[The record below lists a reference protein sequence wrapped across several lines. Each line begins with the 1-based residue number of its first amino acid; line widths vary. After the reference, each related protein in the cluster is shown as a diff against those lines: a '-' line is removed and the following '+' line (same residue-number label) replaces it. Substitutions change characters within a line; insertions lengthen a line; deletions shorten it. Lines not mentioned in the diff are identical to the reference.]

1 MTTMNDPSTMM
12 QDTGSINV
20 GNIAD
25 NNGTDS
31 YNLAILNNKSRPFVC
46 HICTRA
52 FIRQEHLKRHIR
64 SHTNEKPFLC
74 IFCGRCFAR
83 RDLVL
88 RHQQKLHDTLIGTAQ
103 HHDLLSQF
111 HNDENI
117 LEKIEATK
125 HVIKIEGNKQPILPT
140 PTNPMAKTQSQL
152 KKAAK
157 LAERQAKKLDK
168 LQKRQA
174 KLINKNNNNKSIA
187 GTVRATSAT
196 SLAASELTDG
206 SPMSQQSSNSEAT
219 TANIHVDS
227 NVNRTNPSQR
237 RQRHA
242 SFCATSAFTY
252 KQQNEHPT
260 EQQLQND
267 LELMSGIPHQVGFST
282 PQMSATD
289 LVDKAHENGIEN
301 IPFLT
306 LDTIN
311 DGKSTTNFKDIFFR
325 NFDKQDKAYFNQES
339 LIDTPKS
346 PHSKQKQQHP
356 VKHSHDENLAAFDS
370 VPFLADFLTMSSSAG
385 GVGGFFNNHDTANSN
400 NNRNTHAHDPNFE
413 VNAVTNLDY
422 FQYDDNFLNLSRINT
437 NSSVTSSLSSR
448 NNSRRPSNVTPV
460 VTAPN
465 ATQQKQKLKQQH
477 QPNQHNHQD
486 DDQYLNR
493 NNHGLYYNGHNSHSV
508 NGLNESGVVNNNVNT
523 HDSHPPSNR
532 VQSGPERVLSK
543 FIANVPFETD
553 FLNNVDTQHF
563 NDIGFANIHDPS
575 HPYQN
580 NQFPASLS
588 RQPSNAPTSLS
599 QQSAYDARQNSY
611 THSNSSMVHNPA
623 QELNS
628 ILLSRNSSVPI
639 SEKQYPNQN
648 ISNNILINQG
658 NSPANSNI
666 VGHQTTRKGTADQ
679 LDSKDGNCGGKSI
692 NSETTTQQV
701 DTEAVVIDQSH
712 SNNKHVIES
721 EDTHLTMNFSSP
733 YTAHQKHTPAHSQTQ
748 TPLPPPSQI
757 PSRSQSRTTSIPVP
771 HIPVNH
777 SKSHHS
783 KPNQND
789 QYDLTNLFQ
798 SRQMDMYNKHLEISN
813 FAKVLSTDN
822 LHASFHEN
830 MAHTEKLVNDINF
843 DHNKYRVTLFTDQYR
858 GEIIR
863 INGLK
868 PDQFPTT
875 EQLNKYVSLY
885 QDEFHKF
892 FPFIHLHSIIP
903 TTENHPFVLS
913 IAMIGALYS
922 FHSIHSLLLS
932 NIAWFQIKELLERQH
947 NDYSITPL
955 WAIQSIVL
963 LTFIGIFSND
973 INVTKS
979 MKIQLATLVELVR
992 LTKLNQPLEH
1002 SVNPPIESDH
1012 SLLYMDDPRALQQ
1025 LKERYHSK
1033 VQFEKDF
1040 QYFIK
1045 AQTRIRTCHVILI
1058 ISNFF
1063 TSLTGIECIFHS
1075 IDLKCGLP
1083 CYKEILYQSP
1093 NSQVWSDNLKKF
1105 QIELDSK
1112 FSLIEL
1118 SNGNGTYDN
1127 CLMYLSSGAEFYSL
1141 NSKISFKTL
1150 LSLLFSI
1157 HEKISIER
1165 SASLATPN
1173 GKSQHQLSKKDI
1185 FLRWKINSIP
1195 VISSMLKHWEILF
1208 LKSGGIFKPNHDNI
1222 ETINAYPSLRL
1233 IIPLYH
1239 FVKVRENVQIAP
1251 MMRKIWKQDWNAM
1264 NHQMSKFYF
1273 DWETLRE
1280 ACTHSL
1286 HIIEFWIDT
1295 VSILE
1300 FDPERITIT
1309 TPVFSISCMV
1319 SSVLILSEYL
1329 RVMELTLQNSK
1340 NGNPNNTMAS
1350 HLQISDKVLWIK
1362 IYHLLDHIEVHLK
1375 QKGVKLSGKTHS
1387 TTMDIDNLSMA
1398 EIRDMIRTSGLS
1410 KGILHIGVD
1419 ILSACPVWSVG
1430 ILFAQALQSRS
1441 LALEHM

>member
-1 MTTMNDPSTMM
+1 MTTMNDPSTMILDNSNTI
-12 QDTGSINV
+12 DT
-20 GNIAD
+20 D
-25 NNGTDS
+25 NHANNNHPDN
-31 YNLAILNNKSRPFVC
+31 YDLAMLNNKSRPFVC

-88 RHQQKLHDTLIGTAQ
+88 RHQQKLHDTLIGTSQ

-174 KLINKNNNNKSIA
+174 KLTNKTNNHKGIA
-187 GTVRATSAT
+187 NTLRGTSVA
-196 SLAASELTDG
+196 SLDANEPIEG
-206 SPMSQQSSNSEAT
+206 SPISQHSSNSEDTTT
-219 TANIHVDS
+219 TAIQVNS
-227 NVNRTNPSQR
+227 KVNRTNTSQR

-289 LVDKAHENGIEN
+289 LVDRAHENGIEN

-306 LDTIN
+306 LDTMN
-311 DGKSTTNFKDIFFR
+311 DGKSTTNFKDLFFR
-325 NFDKQDKAYFNQES
+325 NYDKVDKAHLNEES

-346 PHSKQKQQHP
+346 PHSKKQQQHP

-385 GVGGFFNNHDTANSN
+385 GVGGFFNNHDAANISN
-400 NNRNTHAHDPNFE
+400 NRAPHAHDPNFE

-437 NSSVTSSLSSR
+437 NSSVTSSISSR

-460 VTAPN
+460 VTVPN
-465 ATQQKQKLKQQH
+465 ATQQKHKQQYQH
-477 QPNQHNHQD
+477 QHNHQD

-493 NNHGLYYNGHNSHSV
+493 NNHGLYYNAHNSHSMNAV
-508 NGLNESGVVNNNVNT
+508 NEGGVGNNTINT
-523 HDSHPPSNR
+523 HDPDPPPNR
-532 VQSGPERVLSK
+532 AQSGPERVLSK
-543 FIANVPFETD
+543 FIAHAPFETD

-575 HPYQN
+575 YPYQN
-580 NQFPASLS
+580 NQFPESLS
-588 RQPSNAPTSLS
+588 RQASNAPTSLS
-599 QQSAYDARQNSY
+599 HQSAYEVHKNSY
-611 THSNSSMVHNPA
+611 AHSNSPVVQNPLHD
-623 QELNS
+623 LNNT
-628 ILLSRNSSVPI
+628 LLSRNSSMHI
-639 SEKQYPNQN
+639 SEKQCPNQN
-648 ISNNILINQG
+648 STDSILINQG
-658 NSPANSNI
+658 NPPANNNRVSR
-666 VGHQTTRKGTADQ
+666 QSTRKVTSDQ
-679 LDSKDGNCGGKSI
+679 TGSKHGSCGGSSL
-692 NSETTTQQV
+692 NSERTTQQV
-701 DTEAVVIDQSH
+701 NAESIVIDQSH
-712 SNNKHVIES
+712 TNKKRIIDS

-733 YTAHQKHTPAHSQTQ
+733 YTAHQKHTPGHSQSQ

-757 PSRSQSRTTSIPVP
+757 PSRSQSRTTSIPVA
-771 HIPVNH
+771 HLPVNH
-777 SKSHHS
+777 SQSHHS
-783 KPNQND
+783 KPSQND
-789 QYDLTNLFQ
+789 QYDLMNLFQ
-798 SRQMDMYNKHLEISN
+798 SRQMDMYKKHLEISN
-813 FAKVLSTDN
+813 FAKILSTDN
-822 LHASFHEN
+822 LQASFREN
-830 MAHTEKLVNDINF
+830 MVHTEKLVNDINF
-843 DHNKYRVTLFTDQYR
+843 DHNKYRVTFFTDQYR
-858 GEIIR
+858 DEIIR
-863 INGLK
+863 VNGLK
-868 PDQFPTT
+868 SDQFPTAD
-875 EQLNKYVSLY
+875 QLNQYVSLY

-903 TTENHPFVLS
+903 TIENHPFVLS

-1002 SVNPPIESDH
+1002 TVNPPIESDH

-1025 LKERYHSK
+1025 LKDRYHSK

-1093 NSQVWSDNLKKF
+1093 NSQVWSNNLEKF
-1105 QIELDSK
+1105 HIELDSK

-1165 SASLATPN
+1165 SAALATPN
-1173 GKSQHQLSKKDI
+1173 GKSQHQVNKKDM

-1208 LKSGGIFKPNHDNI
+1208 LKSGGIFKPNNDNI

-1251 MMRKIWKQDWNAM
+1251 MMRKIWKQDWNGM

-1295 VSILE
+1295 VTILE
-1300 FDPERITIT
+1300 FDPEKITIT
-1309 TPVFSISCMV
+1309 TPVFSISCIV
-1319 SSVLILSEYL
+1319 SSILILSEYL
-1329 RVMELTLQNSK
+1329 RVMELTLQNNK
-1340 NGNPNNTMAS
+1340 NGSPNNAMAS

-1375 QKGVKLSGKTHS
+1375 QKGVKLSGKTRSS
-1387 TTMDIDNLSMA
+1387 TVDIDNLSMA
-1398 EIRDMIRTSGLS
+1398 DIRDMIRTSGLS
-1410 KGILHIGVD
+1410 QGILHIGVD